1 MTRPPRRPRRKARKA
16 RRKAVAMARKPT
28 RRTKPGG
35 PDAMDAFIADGAR
48 MLDLKI
54 KQAWMPAVRDQLAV
68 TLRHGAQV
76 MGFALPDDS
85 EPAPVYEP

>member
-1 MTRPPRRPRRKARKA
+1 
-16 RRKAVAMARKPT
+16 
-28 RRTKPGG
+28 
-35 PDAMDAFIADGAR
+35 MDAFIAAGAR

-54 KQAWMPAVRDQLAV
+54 KQAWMPAVRGHLQV
-68 TLRHGAQV
+68 TLQHGARV